1 MFDLPSILEA
11 KNAEY
16 YFRNYPVEISVA
28 MLTDITRI
36 KPWNSQF
43 HSRVNVMKILLN
55 VLWIS
60 LVMLVAGCGGS
71 DSNVDVA
78 GDLDQQAKA
87 NYEAETNEPSERD

>member
-1 MFDLPSILEA
+1 
-11 KNAEY
+11 
-16 YFRNYPVEISVA
+16 
-28 MLTDITRI
+28 
-36 KPWNSQF
+36 
-43 HSRVNVMKILLN
+43 MKILLN

-87 NYEAETNEPSERD
+87 NYEAEMKAQEAAETADMESAQ